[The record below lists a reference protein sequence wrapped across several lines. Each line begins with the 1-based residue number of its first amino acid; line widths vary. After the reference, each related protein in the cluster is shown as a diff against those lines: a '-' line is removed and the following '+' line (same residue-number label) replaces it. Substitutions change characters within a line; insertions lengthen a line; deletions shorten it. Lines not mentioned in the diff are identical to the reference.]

1 MRPTKLTMSAFG
13 SYADRVEID
22 FNELGEH
29 GLYIV
34 TGNTGVGKTTIF
46 NGIVYALYGD
56 KEKENELRSKY
67 ASDETETFVELE
79 FVNNGKSYT
88 VRRTPPYSR
97 KKKRGSGTTTAPAD
111 VMLTL
116 PDGNLLGKKDGAD
129 EYIKN
134 TVIGIDK
141 KQFMQIVMIEQ
152 GNFKKMLL
160 AKSNDKEEIFRKI
173 FETDLFRKFQD
184 ELGEEAKN
192 TKDKYNRIKNDK
204 NWFIQQIQVNENHIA
219 LSQLPDNKVMETLE
233 SILNEDEQRKSEL
246 SEKSE
251 QLEEQCNQIKK
262 QQYNLEQYIEKSK
275 ELTDTQKKAEE
286 NQESLLVAEQNYYNA
301 KSKEEDI
308 ENLKQKK
315 IHIEQN
321 LSKYDEL
328 DKLQRQCR
336 NCESDW
342 ERYCK
347 EQENDN
353 NTLQQQQQRLLDYQR
368 QSEDLADVSDKKRTL
383 EDAEKIFRK
392 QKESLTNIL
401 TAKKALIRE
410 YENLKNYS
418 DRKEKQ
424 ESKLK
429 DYQKKSEQ
437 LENCYEEK
445 SKYELQKATLK
456 EKWEKLKDIQ
466 KRYKKYHDKQQEYG
480 EESTQLEKA
489 RVQKEHREREF
500 NQKQKIRN
508 DHNAGILAQSFKENP
523 DMPCPVCGS
532 THHPKIAVIPEDII
546 VPSENDLELAEK
558 RYRKADEEYQKYTKS
573 CTEISATIN
582 AIRENIKKDLS
593 EFFIVFDEHCSEN
606 INACID
612 EYEKNLQKIQNALD
626 KAEQNIEEKKK
637 LDTETEKVRK
647 NIDEYKDKINKV
659 RTNMETY
666 RTQITENQKNLE
678 DNTDFT
684 TETVTVDDIFVKQS
698 AVDKELSEI
707 QQHIREESEKEEQK
721 RNMDTKIIPEIQR
734 RLDTLKEDISN
745 RKMRIAQCETNIEH
759 YRTNIQ
765 NLKSALAFPD
775 KFSAEYKIKNLQEQI
790 QILTDN
796 IEKTKTELDSCQN
809 LQTQLVTTIDNLQ
822 KELQRPEMK
831 AVEDIS
837 EADLN
842 AQYQSVYNQKSQ
854 NDSYLNEVEYRIE
867 NNKKISSRLAETIK
881 ELEKVRNELNIIQN
895 LSDTANG
902 KLSQTTKI
910 SFEKYVLQY
919 YFKRILQRANQRLFV
934 MSEQQYEMVI
944 HEEESFSKNVGLD
957 IDVIDHFNNTVRSVA
972 TLSGGE
978 SFQASLALAL
988 GLADEVQANQGGI
1001 HLDTM
1006 FIDEGFGT
1014 LDKDALQQAMKILY
1028 NLAGNNKLIGIISHV
1043 DALKEMDC
1051 RKIQVVKNRENGSSI
1066 KII

>member
-1 MRPTKLTMSAFG
+1 MRPTKLTISAFG
-13 SYADRVEID
+13 SYADKVEID

-56 KEKENELRSKY
+56 KERETELRSKY
-67 ASDETETFVELE
+67 ASDEVETFVELE
-79 FVNNGKSYT
+79 FVNNGEIYT
-88 VRRTPPYSR
+88 VRRNPSYSR
-97 KKKRGSGTTTAPAD
+97 KKKRGSGTTNAPAD

-129 EYIKN
+129 EYIRN
-134 TVIGIDK
+134 IVIGIDK

-184 ELGEEAKN
+184 ELDNEKKKTEE
-192 TKDKYNRIKNDK
+192 KYSKIEDEKKLLIR
-204 NWFIQQIQVNENHIA
+204 QIQVN
-219 LSQLPDNKVMETLE
+219 DNCIVLGELLDSRVMKTLE

-251 QLEEQCNQIKK
+251 QLEEQCNQIKN
-262 QQYNLEQYIEKSK
+262 QQYNLDQYIEKSQ

-286 NQESLLVAEQNYYNA
+286 NMESLLVAEQNYRNA
-301 KSKEEDI
+301 KSKEEKI
-308 ENLKQKK
+308 ENLKKEK
-315 IHIEQN
+315 FRLEQD

-328 DKLQRQCR
+328 DKLQKQCK
-336 NCESDW
+336 NCESDL
-342 ERYCK
+342 ERYRK
-347 EQENDN
+347 EQNAD
-353 NTLQQQQQRLLDYQR
+353 TQTQQQEDQRRQNYQK
-368 QSEDLADVSDKKRTL
+368 QSENLADVFVKKRTL
-383 EDAEKIFRK
+383 EDTEKIFFK

-401 TAKKALIRE
+401 TTKEKFIQE
-410 YENLKNYS
+410 YENLENYLE
-418 DRKEKQ
+418 RKREQENKIQNYQEK
-424 ESKLK
+424 SK
-429 DYQKKSEQ
+429 Q

-445 SKYELQKATLK
+445 SKYERQATELK
-456 EKWEKLKDIQ
+456 GKLEKLKDIQ
-466 KRYKKYHDKQQEYG
+466 KQNEEYHDKQKEYR
-480 EESTQLEKA
+480 EERTQLEKA
-489 RVQKEHREREF
+489 AIQKEHREREF

-532 THHPKIAVIPEDII
+532 THHPKIAVIPEHII

-558 RYRKADEEYQKYTKS
+558 KYRKANEEYQKYTQS
-573 CTEISATIN
+573 CTEISATIRT
-582 AIRENIKKDLS
+582 IRENIEKDLLPFS
-593 EFFIVFDEHCSEN
+593 IVFDEHCLET
-606 INACID
+606 INACI
-612 EYEKNLQKIQNALD
+612 KAHKKTLQEIQNFFD

-637 LDTETEKVRK
+637 LDKETENVRK

-659 RTNMETY
+659 CINIETY

-678 DNTDFT
+678 DNTDFIA
-684 TETVTVDDIFVKQS
+684 ETVTVDDIRVKQS

-707 QQHIREESEKEEQK
+707 QQHIQEETKKEEQK
-721 RNMDTKIIPEIQR
+721 RNIDTKIIPDIQK
-734 RLDTLKEDISN
+734 RLDTLKENISN
-745 RKMRIAQCETNIEH
+745 RKPCIAQCETNIEH

-765 NLKSALAFPD
+765 NLKSSLAFSD
-775 KFSAEYKIKNLQEQI
+775 KLSAKYEIENLQKQI
-790 QILTDN
+790 QILTNN
-796 IEKTKTELDSCQN
+796 IENATAELDKCRR
-809 LQTQLVTTIDNLQ
+809 LQTQLDTTIGNLKEELQ
-822 KELQRPEMK
+822 KPEMK
-831 AVEDIS
+831 AVENIS
-837 EADLN
+837 EANLN

-854 NDSYLNEVEYRIE
+854 NNNHLNEVEDRIK
-867 NNKKISSRLAETIK
+867 NNKKISFELAETIK
-881 ELEKVRNELNIIQN
+881 ALEKVRNELNIIQN

-902 KLSQTTKI
+902 KLNQTTKI

-1001 HLDTM
+1001 HLDSM

-1043 DALKEMDC
+1043 DALKEMEC
-1051 RKIQVVKNRENGSSI
+1051 RKIQVVKTRENGSRI